1 MLPASPLD
9 SVHATGTG
17 NYPMLCIA
25 KAPASHPNQ
34 SPRESP
40 LMIAS
45 PDRMS
50 PTANT
55 FSVKRSLVLATACLA
70 LVLGACGGGDKKDK
84 PASQVAAKV
93 NKEEISVHQI
103 NFVLQQQ
110 RGLKPEQA
118 DAASRQ
124 VLERLIDQELAL
136 QKAQELKIDRDPRVM
151 QQIEAAKREIVA
163 RAYIEKT
170 GEAAPKPSAEDISKY
185 YAEKPGLFKDRR
197 IYSIQEIAIETKP
210 DQIDTLR
217 AKLQAAKSV
226 NEFVEYLKANNIRFA
241 GNQAVRPAEQ
251 LPLNMLDTFAKMK
264 DGQAML
270 VPSANG
276 AQVIVLA
283 GSKSEPVDEARAKP
297 AIEQFLLNDAKRKL
311 IESDV
316 KGLRAAAKVE
326 YVGKFAE
333 GAAAAAAAAKV
344 TEDAAAASMKPAT
357 GGLASDAI
365 NKGLGLKA
373 GANDGTAPA
382 AAPVVIAPLPPPGP
396 AGNSPIDADVL
407 SKGLGGKGGTP
418 KASTAPPPMA
428 PMPTEPAAS
437 GPLNQDAITK
447 GLGGKK

>member
-1 MLPASPLD
+1 MTPTLDASK
-9 SVHATGTG
+9 
-17 NYPMLCIA
+17 PM
-25 KAPASHPNQ
+25 ASAVP
-34 SPRESP
+34 
-40 LMIAS
+40 M
-45 PDRMS
+45 
-50 PTANT
+50 
-55 FSVKRSLVLATACLA
+55 KGSLLIVAACLA
-70 LVLGACGGGDKKDK
+70 VMLAGCGGGKKDK

-124 VLERLIDQELAL
+124 VLERLVDQELAL
-136 QKAQELKIDRDPRVM
+136 QKAQELKLDRDPRVV
-151 QQIEAAKREIVA
+151 QQLEAAKREIIA

-170 GEAAPKPSAEDISKY
+170 GEGATKPSAEEISKY

-197 IYSIQEIAIETKP
+197 IYSIQEIAIEAKP
-210 DQIDTLR
+210 EQVDGLR
-217 AKLQAAKSV
+217 ARLTAAKSV
-226 NEFVEYLKANNIRFA
+226 NDFVEYLKANNFRFA

-311 IESDV
+311 IESDM
-316 KGLRAAAKVE
+316 KGLRTAAKIE

-333 GAAAAAAAAKV
+333 GAASAAAAAAAA
-344 TEDAAAASMKPAT
+344 TAAAVPA
-357 GGLASDAI
+357 
-365 NKGLGLKA
+365 
-373 GANDGTAPA
+373 
-382 AAPVVIAPLPPPGP
+382 
-396 AGNSPIDADVL
+396 
-407 SKGLGGKGGTP
+407 
-418 KASTAPPPMA
+418 
-428 PMPTEPAAS
+428 PAAS
-437 GPLNQDAITK
+437 GGLDADAISK
-447 GLGGKK
+447 GMGLKK